1 MTTLDSLPVE
11 LCQRIFHYA
20 CTDDGTTGRSLSLVS
35 KYIHDT
41 SEPYKLQSISISG
54 ADNAARFVLALR
66 RTLPHHRHVTHLHI
80 SNDATVQPIVAP
92 HDNGQPSS
100 PIVRATTRAVGAIP
114 GVRWYRKYKRLKE
127 NVDHNVR
134 CMQTNRHRD
143 ESIFTAFLQIL
154 HFTAPTLRTLNVEF
168 ESRWKII
175 PAHFD
180 AGVDFLPI
188 RSLPLLTSLTVRYY
202 ALFHSEVDESLFVDN
217 QGEDGMALL
226 PQLRYLD
233 LEGFRIR
240 SHPFD
245 LYEWIGRVAP
255 GLMFLRLPMRMA
267 NGLAAAL
274 GRGLSG
280 GERTAEDQT
289 HGDGVNP
296 PANSDR
302 SNTHSILLPASIRR
316 VYIQLS
322 PPPSPC
328 CVTFPFEQERG
339 AYLSAVEELRALERR
354 DERVVVV
361 ALNVDWEC
369 ADRVADGT
377 GYA

>member
-1 MTTLDSLPVE
+1 
-11 LCQRIFHYA
+11 RIFHYA

-66 RTLPHHRHVTHLHI
+66 RTPPQHRRVTHLHI
-80 SNDATVQPIVAP
+80 SNDATVQPILAP
-92 HDNGQPSS
+92 HDSGQPSS
-100 PIVRATTRAVGAIP
+100 PIVRATTRAVEVIP
-114 GVRWYRKYKRLKE
+114 GVRWYKKYKCLKE

-154 HFTAPTLRTLNVEF
+154 HFTAPTLRTLNVNF

-175 PAHFD
+175 PAHVN
-180 AGVDFLPI
+180 AGLDFVPI

-255 GLMFLRLPMRMA
+255 GLMFLRLPMRMV

-280 GERTAEDQT
+280 GEQTAEYQV
-289 HGDGVNP
+289 HGDSVKP
-296 PANSDR
+296 RANSDR
-302 SNTHSILLPASIRR
+302 SNTHPILLPPSLRR

-322 PPPSPC
+322 PPPTAC
-328 CVTFPFEQERG
+328 CVTFPLEQEQG

-361 ALNVDWEC
+361 AFDFDWEC
-369 ADRVADGT
+369 ANRVAGGT
-377 GYA
+377 GHA

>member
-1 MTTLDSLPVE
+1 
-11 LCQRIFHYA
+11 
-20 CTDDGTTGRSLSLVS
+20 
-35 KYIHDT
+35 
-41 SEPYKLQSISISG
+41 
-54 ADNAARFVLALR
+54 
-66 RTLPHHRHVTHLHI
+66 
-80 SNDATVQPIVAP
+80 
-92 HDNGQPSS
+92 
-100 PIVRATTRAVGAIP
+100 
-114 GVRWYRKYKRLKE
+114 
-127 NVDHNVR
+127 
-134 CMQTNRHRD
+134 MQTNRHRD

-168 ESRWKII
+168 ESKWKII
-175 PAHFD
+175 PAHVD
-180 AGVDFLPI
+180 TGVDFVPI

-202 ALFHSEVDESLFVDN
+202 ALFHSEVDESLFVVN

-255 GLMFLRLPMRMA
+255 GLMFLKLPMRMV

-274 GRGLSG
+274 GHGLSG
-280 GERTAEDQT
+280 DERTAEDQT
-289 HGDGVNP
+289 HGVKP
-296 PANSDR
+296 HANSDR
-302 SNTHSILLPASIRR
+302 SNTGPILLPPSLRR

-322 PPPSPC
+322 PPPTPC

-339 AYLSAVEELRALERR
+339 VYMTAVEELRALERM
-354 DERVVVV
+354 DERVVAV
-361 ALNVDWEC
+361 AFDVDWEC